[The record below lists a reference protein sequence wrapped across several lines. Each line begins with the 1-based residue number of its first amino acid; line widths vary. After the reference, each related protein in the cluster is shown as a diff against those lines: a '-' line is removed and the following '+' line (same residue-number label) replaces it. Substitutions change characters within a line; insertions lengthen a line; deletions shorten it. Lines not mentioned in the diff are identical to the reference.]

1 MTANQRT
8 TNKYLNF
15 CRRIALF
22 GIGVSL
28 VGCIFVYYQN
38 ISTRKNARD
47 LAQVTEDLRTEN
59 AELKNQLYG
68 LLSSENLMQTADTLA
83 LVKET
88 NPNYLALN
96 TSSKDFID
104 ISEAIKDSLAAVSV
118 EPVVT
123 VRLIAKN
130 DK

>member
-1 MTANQRT
+1 MTTNQRT
-8 TNKYLNF
+8 TNRYLNF

-38 ISTRKNARD
+38 ISTRKNARE

-59 AELKNQLYG
+59 AELKNQLYS
-68 LLSSENLMQTADTLA
+68 LLSSESLMQAATALA
-83 LVKET
+83 LVKEN
-88 NPNYLALN
+88 NPNYLTLN
-96 TSSKDFID
+96 ATSKDFVD
-104 ISEAIKDSLAAVSV
+104 ISEAIQDSLTAVPA
-118 EPVVT
+118 EPVVA

-130 DK
+130 VR